1 MSPEEFKR
9 VRNRLGL
16 SQYDM
21 ADLFGIGSART
32 VRRWEEGE
40 KDIPGPVLLLLELCL
55 ELPEVREYLDID
67 DAKVD

>member
-1 MSPEEFKR
+1 MSPEDFQI

-16 SQYDM
+16 SQNDM
-21 ADLFGIGSART
+21 AALFGLGSART

-55 ELPEVREYLDID
+55 ELPEVREYLELDN
-67 DAKVD
+67 AKVD